1 MINKNKKLVTK
12 SGYYYKASLVIA
24 LLMSFSVFL
33 VGQSDTSWYR
43 HYVMDSLE
51 TMFPTGSE
59 PCENDAVLVINA
71 SGYFNDPPY
80 NRSALVRVDGENGDI
95 LWQTKIQ
102 HNPFAESSGIFFLT
116 KGLIRL
122 LDGTFIVLFDTQTEN
137 GNIGFVVQRIAA
149 DGSILWHKDY
159 GISGEDIWPIADGL
173 GIGPDSMSF
182 VVIAERTDLENPY
195 DSICF
200 YHINE
205 EGDVLNQLKLSTGLD
220 FYSDYC
226 PVVMLEDSS
235 FVVGF
240 NLGTFNF
247 EANKLLRQFSYTGQ
261 TLKTIIAWDFG
272 FWTDLKRHPS
282 GNIVAVSQS
291 FSGEWQNSE
300 IHGLRTTLYSPHLD
314 TLWSRVYNHFELP
327 YYYREEDYPGP
338 VSFDPKGNILVS
350 GSGSA
355 YNGVKPAHLIKYNI
369 DGEVLWV
376 KRIGIGPDLG
386 GGVQEVGGKIVFM
399 PRGILLV
406 GSMLDVNDMLLIRLD
421 SAGCINETTCDTDF
435 LLGLRNEPQKDFLV
449 FKLSPNPTKY
459 SVEFSI
465 SEDYFHTLIK
475 PKIDLFDMT
484 GRILSSFSIDES
496 QQQLNIS
503 SLPSGVYLGILE
515 SQGRPV
521 SFQKLIKW

>member
-1 MINKNKKLVTK
+1 MLKQ
-12 SGYYYKASLVIA
+12 SLVQLTT
-24 LLMSFSVFL
+24 LLLFISIYCNA
-33 VGQSDTSWYR
+33 QSDTSWYR

-51 TMFPTGSE
+51 TMFPAGYE
-59 PCENDAVLVINA
+59 YCESDAVLVINA

-80 NRSALVRVDGENGDI
+80 NRSALIRIDGKNGDL
-95 LWQTKIQ
+95 LWQTQIQ
-102 HNPFAESSGIFFLT
+102 HNSHADSSDYFFLS

-122 LDGTFIVLFDTQTEN
+122 HDGSFIVLFDTQTED
-137 GNIGFVVQRIAA
+137 GKTGFVINKIASN
-149 DGSILWHKDY
+149 GSIIWHKDF
-159 GISGEDIWPIADGL
+159 GIPGQDIYPLANGL

-182 VVIAERTDLENPY
+182 VVIAQRTDLENPY
-195 DSICF
+195 DSIHF

-205 EGDVLNQLKLSTGLD
+205 EGDVLNHLKLSTGLD
-220 FYSDYC
+220 FYSEYC

-247 EANKLLRQFSYTGQ
+247 EANKLLRQFSYIGQ
-261 TLKTIIAWDFG
+261 PLKTNIAWDFG
-272 FWTDLKRHPS
+272 YWIDLKRHPS
-282 GNIVAVSQS
+282 GNIVAISQS

-300 IHGLRTTLYSPHLD
+300 IHGLRTTLYSPQLD

-338 VSFDPKGNILVS
+338 VSFDPEGNILVS

-386 GGVQEVGGKIVFM
+386 GGVQEVGGKIVFK
-399 PRGILLV
+399 PGGILLV

-421 SAGCINETTCDTDF
+421 SAGCISDTSCDTDF
-435 LLGLRNEPQKDFLV
+435 LLGTKEEPQRAFLG
-449 FKLSPNPTKY
+449 FKLLPNPSTG
-459 SVEFSI
+459 SVEFFI
-465 SEDYFHTLIK
+465 SAEYFQSLVN
-475 PKIDLFDMT
+475 PKICIVDMI
-484 GRILSSFSIDES
+484 GRKVSTFSLDDSQKQVNLSF
-496 QQQLNIS
+496 
-503 SLPSGVYLGILE
+503 LPNGIYFCVLE
-515 SQGRPV
+515 SNGSPEGL
-521 SFQKLIKW
+521 QKLIKL